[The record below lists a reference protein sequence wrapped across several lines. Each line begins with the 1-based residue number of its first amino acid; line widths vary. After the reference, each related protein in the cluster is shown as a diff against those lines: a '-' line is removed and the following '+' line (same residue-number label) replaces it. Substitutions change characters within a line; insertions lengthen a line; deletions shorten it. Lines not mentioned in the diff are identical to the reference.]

1 MSYKKIDDAFIMAAG
16 RGIRLMPLTKKI
28 PKGMIKYKQS
38 SLIVNGINSLRKF
51 IKNIH
56 ISVGYKGP
64 ILAKHLIEH
73 NVDTIINTNKRG
85 NAWWI
90 FNSIFRK
97 LDKPIFVLTCDNVTQ
112 IDFKK
117 IEKDYNKL
125 GKPLCMIVPTKPI
138 DGLDGDFIFRDNN
151 IVNRLSRKK
160 RSDIYCT
167 GIQVL
172 NVKKINISIK
182 KTDDFSI
189 LWKRLIKIK
198 QLYVS
203 NVMPKKW
210 FTVDDVKS
218 YRFLKSKKK
227 APTSGA

>member
-1 MSYKKIDDAFIMAAG
+1 MSYKKINDAFIMAAG

-38 SLIVNGINSLRKF
+38 SLIANGIDRLRKY

-73 NVDTIINTNKRG
+73 DVSSIINTNNKG

-90 FNSIFRK
+90 FNSVFRK
-97 LDKPIFVLTCDNVTQ
+97 FDKPIFVLTCDNVTE
-112 IDFKK
+112 INFKE
-117 IEKDYNKL
+117 IEKDYNRL
-125 GKPLCMIVPTKPI
+125 GCPLCMIIPTKPVI
-138 DGLDGDFIFRDNN
+138 GLEGDYIFKGRNN
-151 IVNRLSRKK
+151 IIQKLSRTKK
-160 RSDIYCT
+160 TGIYCT

-172 NVKKINISIK
+172 DLKNINKKIN
-182 KTDDFSI
+182 KTDNFNI
-189 LWKRLIKIK
+189 LWKELIKIN
-198 QLYVS
+198 QLRVS

-210 FTVDDVKS
+210 FTVDNFSNYKD
-218 YRFLKSKKK
+218 LKKK
-227 APTSGA
+227 PYTK

>member
-38 SLIVNGINSLRKF
+38 SLIVNGINKLRKY

-64 ILAKHLIEH
+64 ILAKYLIE
-73 NVDTIINTNKRG
+73 NDVNSIINTNEKG

-90 FNSIFRK
+90 FNSVFK
-97 LDKPIFVLTCDNVTQ
+97 NFDNPIFVLTCDNVTQ
-112 IDFKK
+112 INFKK
-117 IEKDYNKL
+117 IEKDYNKI
-125 GKPLCMIVPTKPI
+125 GKPLCMIIPTKPI
-138 DGLDGDFIFRDNN
+138 YGLDGDYIFRNKN
-151 IVNRLSRKK
+151 IVYKLSRKQK
-160 RSDIYCT
+160 SDIYCT

-172 NVKKINISIK
+172 NLKKINKLIK
-182 KTDDFSI
+182 RTSDFNI

-203 NVMPKKW
+203 NILPEKW
-210 FTVDDVKS
+210 FTVDNNENYIK
-218 YRFLKSKKK
+218 LKKM
-227 APTSGA
+227 